1 MMSRPEFL
9 ILSGDGINCERETR
23 LAFEEVGAKG
33 TIIHIN
39 DLLQNPSVLQRVQGM
54 AIPGGF
60 SFGDELGSGQ
70 VLALKIKHEL
80 YQEFFNFVDSRRPII
95 GICNGFQVLAKLG
108 LLPDYRDARCLTLAP
123 NVSGRFMDRWVEIEV
138 ISDSIC
144 VWTKNM
150 PDSISLPIRH
160 GEGRVMF
167 PLGEEERVF
176 RRLLENGQIP
186 LRYRTGLNGSY
197 GRIAGLCDSGGTILG
212 LMPHPE
218 AALFNAT
225 LPTHRRDFAN
235 PADGMTLFKNV
246 VNYLKGA

>member
-1 MMSRPEFL
+1 MRSRPEFM

-23 LAFEEVGAKG
+23 LAFEEASAKG
-33 TIIHIN
+33 TIVHIN
-39 DLLQNPSVLQRVQGM
+39 DLLANPSILRRVQGM

-108 LLPDYRDARCLTLAP
+108 LLPCHKESRSLALAP
-123 NVSGRFMDRWVEIEV
+123 NLSGRFTDHWVDIEV
-138 ISDSIC
+138 VSESVC
-144 VWTKNM
+144 VWTSDM
-150 PDSISLPIRH
+150 PSTISLPVRH

-167 PLGEEERVF
+167 PIGMEDQVLRK
-176 RRLLENGQIP
+176 LESKGQIP
-186 LRYRTGLNGSY
+186 LRYREDLNGSY
-197 GRIAGLCDSGGTILG
+197 GRIAGLCDPSGTILG

-218 AALFNAT
+218 AALFSAT
-225 LPTHRRDFAN
+225 APIHHRNFETPTV
-235 PADGMTLFKNV
+235 GMALFKNV
-246 VNYLKGA
+246 VNYLNMA